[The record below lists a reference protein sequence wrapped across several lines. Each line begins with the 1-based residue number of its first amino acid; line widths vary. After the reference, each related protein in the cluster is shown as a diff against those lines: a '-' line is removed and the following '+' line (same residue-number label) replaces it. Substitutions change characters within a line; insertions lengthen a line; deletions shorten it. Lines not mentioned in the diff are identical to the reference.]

1 MRGNEQNKQSET
13 VWENENKSELKKS
26 SSFSPSK
33 RDIYIYIYIQQANSS
48 QSTHKWVAYCKFLY
62 QCTVSKIKV
71 SFLANIKFEVYEID
85 FKFLYKKAYSLIWV
99 YFCSTWNV
107 QKIETNS

>member
-33 RDIYIYIYIQQANSS
+33 RDINIY
-48 QSTHKWVAYCKFLY
+48 TH
-62 QCTVSKIKV
+62 TTSK
-71 SFLANIKFEVYEID
+71 
-85 FKFLYKKAYSLIWV
+85 
-99 YFCSTWNV
+99 
-107 QKIETNS
+107 